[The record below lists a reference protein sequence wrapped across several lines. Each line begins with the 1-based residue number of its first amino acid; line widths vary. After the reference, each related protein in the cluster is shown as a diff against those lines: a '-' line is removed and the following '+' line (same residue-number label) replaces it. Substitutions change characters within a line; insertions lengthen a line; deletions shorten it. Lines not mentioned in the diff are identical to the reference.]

1 MRYTGP
7 KNRIARQLNV
17 DLGLKTPGTKSHARL
32 LKRLNIPPGQHGIKG
47 RKKVSER
54 ALQLREKQKLRFMF
68 GISESQLKKYFKK
81 ASQKKGNTALFLCQ
95 FLERRL
101 DNIVYRLGFAPTR
114 ALARQLISHKH
125 IKVNDKVLNIPSY
138 LVKVNDII
146 TFADDKMTQ
155 VPEIKQSLENKDLTI
170 PFWLKREGI
179 VGKVIDQPS
188 SELIEK
194 QVHLRLVI
202 EYYSR

>member
-7 KNRIARQLNV
+7 RNRIARQLGI

-47 RKKVSER
+47 RRKLSER

-68 GISESQLKKYFKK
+68 GVSETQLKKYFKK
-81 ASQKKGNTALFLCQ
+81 ASQKKGNTGLFLCQ

-101 DNIVYRLGFAPTR
+101 DNVVYRLGFAPTR
-114 ALARQLISHKH
+114 AAARQLISHKH
-125 IKVNDKVLNIPSY
+125 IKVNDKILNIPSY

-146 TFADDKMTQ
+146 TFADEKITE
-155 VPEIKQSLENKDLTI
+155 VLEIKQSLENKDLII
-170 PFWLKREGI
+170 PCWLKREGKVGKI
-179 VGKVIDQPS
+179 VGEPS
-188 SELIEK
+188 SDLIEK

>member
-32 LKRLNIPPGQHGIKG
+32 LKRLNIPPGQHGLKG

-81 ASQKKGNTALFLCQ
+81 ASQKKVIPLC
-95 FLERRL
+95 FF
-101 DNIVYRLGFAPTR
+101 VSF
-114 ALARQLISHKH
+114 
-125 IKVNDKVLNIPSY
+125 
-138 LVKVNDII
+138 
-146 TFADDKMTQ
+146 
-155 VPEIKQSLENKDLTI
+155 
-170 PFWLKREGI
+170 
-179 VGKVIDQPS
+179 
-188 SELIEK
+188 
-194 QVHLRLVI
+194 
-202 EYYSR
+202 

>member
-7 KNRIARQLNV
+7 KNRIARQLGV

-47 RKKVSER
+47 RRKISER

-81 ASQKKGNTALFLCQ
+81 ASKKKGNTALFLCQ

-101 DNIVYRLGFAPTR
+101 DNVVYRLGFAPTR
-114 ALARQLISHKH
+114 ASARQLVAHKH
-125 IKVNDKVLNIPSY
+125 IKVNGKVLNIPSY

-146 TFADDKMTQ
+146 SFADEKITE
-155 VPEIKQSLENKDLTI
+155 VPEIKQSLQNKDLI
-170 PFWLKREGI
+170 LPSWLNKEGKI
-179 VGKVIDQPS
+179 GKVIGEPS
-188 SELIEK
+188 MDLIEK